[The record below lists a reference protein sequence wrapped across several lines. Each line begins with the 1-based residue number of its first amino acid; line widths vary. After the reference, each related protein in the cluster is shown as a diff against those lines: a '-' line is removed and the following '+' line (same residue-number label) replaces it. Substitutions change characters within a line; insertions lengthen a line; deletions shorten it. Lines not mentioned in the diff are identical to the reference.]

1 MKTDAAAARA
11 PMTALLAWTRERASE
26 MVSLLRD
33 VVEIESPST
42 DPTAVAAL
50 AVRLSRELTTIGI
63 ETERVPVHGA
73 GPILRA
79 HTRPA
84 ERALEGPA
92 ATRPIMLLGHLDTVW
107 PLGTLAARPVRIEGG
122 LLMGPGCY
130 DMKAGLVVAVW
141 ALKALAA
148 RGPLPPC
155 TVFFTPLEEVDCE
168 PYRALMETEMKACR
182 AVLGFEP
189 AWPGGAVKTSR
200 KGSGSFLL
208 RAHGRAAHAGAD
220 PQRGKNAVIE
230 LCRKALEISEM
241 SMPDR
246 GLTLNVGVI
255 RGGIRPNVIPDLAE
269 LEVDL
274 RYIDP
279 ADGHRAE
286 AALRALRPRDPGIS
300 LELEGGLH
308 YPPLFRGPH
317 VIAVYEAAKAVAREM
332 DLTLEEVSSG
342 GASEAS
348 FAAALEVPTLDGLGA
363 DGDGAHA
370 EDENVVLSS
379 LPDRVAL
386 VTALVERLAGGWP
399 LPSARS

>member
-1 MKTDAAAARA
+1 MGTDTADRA
-11 PMTALLAWTRERASE
+11 PLAALRAWTQEHAHGMVALLREI
-26 MVSLLRD
+26 
-33 VVEIESPST
+33 VEIESPST
-42 DPTAVAAL
+42 DATAVAAL
-50 AVRLSRELTTIGI
+50 ALRLSRELTAMGLDA
-63 ETERVPVHGA
+63 ERLPVHGA

-79 HTRPA
+79 HTRA
-84 ERALEGPA
+84 VDREVGPPP

-107 PLGTLAARPVRIEGG
+107 PIGTLVARPVRIEGDQIF
-122 LLMGPGCY
+122 GPGCY
-130 DMKAGLVVAVW
+130 DMKAGLVVAIW
-141 ALKALAA
+141 ALKALAE

-168 PYRALMETEMKACR
+168 PYRALMETEMRACR

-220 PQRGKNAVIE
+220 PGRGRNAVIE
-230 LCRKALEISEM
+230 LCRKALEISAM
-241 SMPDR
+241 SLPDR

-269 LEVDL
+269 IEVDL
-274 RYIDP
+274 RYRDP

-286 AALRALRPRDPGIS
+286 AALRALRPSEDGIS

-308 YPPLFRGPH
+308 YPPMVRGPH
-317 VIAVYEAAKAVAREM
+317 VTLVYEAAHAVAREM
-332 DLTLEEVSSG
+332 GMELQEVSSG

-348 FAAALEVPTLDGLGA
+348 FAAALGVPTLDGLGG

-386 VTALVERLAGGWP
+386 VAGLIERLAGDAA
-399 LPSARS
+399 ARA